1 MIIYLNSISFNSSIV
16 DGPGVRSVIY
26 FQGCN
31 FYCKGCHN
39 KSTWKQETGCK
50 WKVDALIA
58 EIKAKSDNK
67 KITISG
73 GEPLL
78 QLDGL
83 RLLLKGLASFD
94 IALYTA
100 HLLDDVP
107 PDLLPHLNYLKTG
120 PYKEELKTSCLPF
133 VGSTNQVFTY
143 LNK

>member
-1 MIIYLNSISFNSSIV
+1 MIIYLSGMSFNSSLE

-26 FQGCN
+26 FQGCD

-39 KSTWKQETGCK
+39 KATWKQKVGQK
-50 WKVDALIA
+50 WQVEDLIT
-58 EIKAKSDNK
+58 EIKQKSRN

-83 RLLLKGLASFD
+83 RLLLKGLSAFD

-100 HLLDDVP
+100 HLKEEVP
-107 PDLLPHLNYLKTG
+107 QDLLKYLTHLKTG
-120 PYKEELKTSCLPF
+120 PYQQKNRTTCTPF
-133 VGSTNQVFTY
+133 VGSTNQIFQT
-143 LNK
+143 LK